1 MTPSLAEWTIMVF
14 LNADNNLEPFGL
26 LDFAEMAKIGSTDQ
40 VNVIVQFD
48 RNGVWAPDPPWNQ
61 CLRFRVTKGMQPLPA
76 NALQDLGEANMGDG
90 QVLADFV
97 TWAMQAYPAK
107 RYMLDIW
114 DHGQGWRLYE
124 ARLVTG
130 AAEDVAAY
138 REFRRETSLAAGR
151 AQAVALAGADR
162 AGAPTAVPAF
172 DAMSGIS
179 AGRVIESSYRYIS
192 IDDSSQDKLYNREIQ
207 DSLQAALAGH
217 KLDLIG
223 FDACLMAMM
232 ETGYAMR
239 NVAQV
244 MVASEELEPGD
255 GWNYADWLK
264 RLVAK
269 PTMDAKA
276 LGKLLV
282 AAYRRSYKTKDP
294 TVTLSAVDL
303 NALAPLAE
311 LIDALADEMSH
322 KLPAELANIKQ
333 ARKNCTVYATGYGL
347 HGIDL
352 AHFCEQ
358 LVAATADPALRS
370 KARAIHAAVMASVLA
385 NYAGPA
391 RLGNYGSHGLAIYFP
406 ARRALFNTDPDS
418 DGYQKANTFY
428 PVEFVQ
434 SHRWADFLQAYY
446 TLVS

>member
-1 MTPSLAEWTIMVF
+1 MNPSLAEWTVMVF
-14 LNADNNLEPFGL
+14 LNADNNLESFGL
-26 LDFAEMAKIGSTDQ
+26 LDFAEMAKIGSTDK
-40 VNVIVQFD
+40 VNVVVQFD
-48 RNGVWAPDPPWNQ
+48 RTGVYAPDPPWSQ
-61 CLRFRVTKGMQPLPA
+61 CLRFRITKGMQPLPS
-76 NALQDLGEANMGDG
+76 NAIQDLGEANMGDG

-97 TWAMQAYPAK
+97 TWAMQTYPAK

-130 AAEDVAAY
+130 TDEEKAAY
-138 REFRRETSLAAGR
+138 REFRRETSAEAGR
-151 AQAVALAGADR
+151 VRAARLTSVDR
-162 AGAPTAVPAF
+162 AAAPTIVPAF

-207 DSLQAALAGH
+207 DSLLAELAGR

-223 FDACLMAMM
+223 FDACLMAMV

-239 NVAQV
+239 NVAKV
-244 MVASEELEPGD
+244 MVGSEELEPGD

-269 PTMDAKA
+269 PNISAKT

-282 AAYRRSYKTKDP
+282 SSYRRVYRTKDP

-303 NALAPLAE
+303 SAMAPLAE
-311 LIDALADEMSH
+311 LIDALADELSD
-322 KLPAELANIKQ
+322 KLPTELANIKQ
-333 ARKNCTVYATGYGL
+333 ARKGCTVYATGYGL

-358 LVAATADPALRS
+358 LAANTPDMALRS
-370 KARAIHAAVMASVLA
+370 KAVAVQTAVDACMLA

-406 ARRALFNTDPDS
+406 ARRALFTTDPDG
-418 DGYQKANTFY
+418 DGYQKSNTFY

-434 SHRWADFLQAYY
+434 SHRWADFLGAYY
-446 TLVS
+446 NLVP